1 MARVIAL
8 ADVIAKQLVLRRDGL
23 ERGQRLGLAL
33 PFAQLKHAGALDALR
48 DDAVDQAVEA
58 VMADQRQHR
67 VDVVL
72 TRADVTGDE
81 LIVGGQRDGCSGHV
95 GPQAQA
101 LSARKR
107 S

>member
-81 LIVGGQRDGCSGHV
+81 LVVGGQRDGCIAHV
-95 GPQAQA
+95 GPLAQA